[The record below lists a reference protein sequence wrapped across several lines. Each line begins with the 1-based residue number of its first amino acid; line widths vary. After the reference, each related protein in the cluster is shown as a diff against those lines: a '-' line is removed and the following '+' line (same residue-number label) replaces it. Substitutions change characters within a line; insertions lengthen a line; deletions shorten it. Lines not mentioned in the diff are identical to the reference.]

1 MTHASWV
8 AKNCREHG
16 REKTLFRDIAID
28 VSTGPTR
35 FLKHAQ
41 STRSPITPL
50 IRLARAP
57 ESQRG
62 LPRTS
67 RRALTP
73 PRAAKTILAARPR
86 SRHPARRKAHIGIDV
101 YTHALLACRPHRES
115 GNGMDTAESAPPPLC
130 VRAEGCEDAKGR
142 AAQQPGEGAH
152 RSGGEDAV
160 KRIDLWGV

>member
-1 MTHASWV
+1 MSHDSCVMGRV
-8 AKNCREHG
+8 AKIEC
-16 REKTLFRDIAID
+16 REKTLSGTSP
-28 VSTGPTR
+28 STYRQGPLDSSNTLR
-35 FLKHAQ
+35 AHAPQ
-41 STRSPITPL
+41 SRHL
-50 IRLARAP
+50 HLARAP

-160 KRIDLWGV
+160 KSIDLWGV